1 MEIQDL
7 NVGVF
12 QNGMVRVM
20 DEIARGTAQS
30 QGYSSSKMLALLGL
44 RLLSYLFPFYLI
56 DVIILFCK
64 GYKIH
69 DILVPIAG
77 NRKASSRRGGRQV
90 PVLYCRSG

>member
-20 DEIARGTAQS
+20 DEIARGTDPGIFFQ
-30 QGYSSSKMLALLGL
+30 KMLALLGL
-44 RLLSYLFPFYLI
+44 RLLPYLFPLYLI
-56 DVIILFCK
+56 DVIVLFCK

-77 NRKASSRRGGRQV
+77 IGKHHPDAA
-90 PVLYCRSG
+90 

>member
-20 DEIARGTAQS
+20 DEIARGTAQT
-30 QGYSSSKMLALLGL
+30 QGYSSRKCL
-44 RLLSYLFPFYLI
+44 RSYLFPLYLI
-56 DVIILFCK
+56 DVIVLFCK

-77 NRKASSRRGGRQV
+77 IGKHHPDAA
-90 PVLYCRSG
+90 

>member
-30 QGYSSSKMLALLGL
+30 QGYSSRKCLRSWVCDCYHIYFRSILLM
-44 RLLSYLFPFYLI
+44 
-56 DVIILFCK
+56 
-64 GYKIH
+64 
-69 DILVPIAG
+69 
-77 NRKASSRRGGRQV
+77 
-90 PVLYCRSG
+90 

>member
-12 QNGMVRVM
+12 RNGMVRMM

-30 QGYSSSKMLALLGL
+30 QKMLALLGL

-77 NRKASSRRGGRQV
+77 IGKHHPDAA
-90 PVLYCRSG
+90 